1 MAENKKII
9 IAVLVGA
16 ALGVGAISLFES
28 STNEQVV
35 AVSSEKKPLYW
46 VAPMD
51 ANYRRD
57 KPGKSPM
64 GMDLIPVYE
73 QSGGTEDNGPGAV
86 FIAPHVINNLGV
98 RTAPVEMKSM
108 HSTIS
113 TVGYVQ
119 YDEDKLVHI
128 HPRVEGW
135 IEKLFVKATGN
146 PVQKDQ
152 PLYSLY
158 SPELVNAQEEL
169 LIALKRNNKALITGA
184 RERLKAL
191 QLPSAAIE
199 ELEKTNQVKQTVTF
213 YAPQSGVVE
222 ELQIRE
228 GFYVNPSNTLMSIG
242 QLEHIWVEAEV
253 FERDAGRVTEGLP
266 VSMTLDY
273 LPGKEWSGI
282 VDYVYPS
289 LNIKTRTLRVRA
301 KFDNPNGKL
310 KPNMFAQVVIH
321 ANGLGNALL
330 VPKESVI
337 RTGKQNR
344 VVLALGEGQF
354 KSIAVVI
361 GRVDNDSIEILD
373 GLTEDDVVVTSAQFL
388 IDSESSKSS
397 DFKRMSHEQVPTS
410 LWLEGKVNSVM
421 IGHRMVNISHEPAE
435 AWDWPEMTM
444 DFTVATSVDIESLTP
459 GQSLHFEVS
468 KVNDDYEVT
477 AIHIL
482 SEQQSSEV
490 VSATVNGVIN
500 AIDMQNKTLNI
511 SRDAIPEWDR
521 PEATIDFLVDENIH
535 MNSLKTGME
544 VTFTFEVRDDL
555 VIVEISPNPLS
566 QQNIA
571 VDHSTH

>member
-9 IAVLVGA
+9 IALLVGA
-16 ALGVGAISLFES
+16 ALGFGAISLFKS

-98 RTAPVEMKSM
+98 RTAPVEIKSM

-135 IEKLFVKATGN
+135 IEELFVKATGN

-222 ELQIRE
+222 ALQIRE

-266 VSMTLDY
+266 VSITLDY

-289 LNIKTRTLRVRA
+289 LNIKTRTLRVRV

-468 KVNDDYEVT
+468 KINDDYAVT

-482 SEQQSSEV
+482 SEQQSAGV

-521 PEATIDFLVDENIH
+521 PEATIDFLVDENIN

-555 VIVEISPNPLS
+555 VIVEISPNPLI

>member
-86 FIAPHVINNLGV
+86 FIAPHVINNQGV